1 MTQET
6 AWVFERIKLYQLM
19 QAQPDWS
26 LRRYAR
32 ELGHDPKWVRRWVQR
47 IKAAPT
53 LTLEVFRSR
62 SHVPKTIPKKI
73 GVEARQLVSDLRQQ
87 LSEQFHRP
95 AGAKTIAYGLQQYAK
110 THEVAFTLPRSLT
123 TITHILHEQG
133 WIRPKVAHQREPLV
147 LPAPMEEW
155 ELDFAEI
162 WLPEDGVF
170 EFLIVV
176 DRGTSRLVYLEGSAG
191 YHAETT
197 LAAVTRLF
205 LLHGLPQRLRFD
217 RDVRLW
223 GAWTRDS
230 YPSPFLR
237 FLRCLGV
244 EPVVCPPRRPDLKP
258 VVERCIGTLM
268 YYRGTSAGERD

>member
-19 QAQPDWS
+19 QARPDWS

-47 IKAAPT
+47 FKAAPT

-62 SHVPKTIPKKI
+62 PHVPKTIPKKI
-73 GVEARQLVSDLRQQ
+73 GPEARQLVSDLRQQ

-110 THEVAFTLPRSLT
+110 THEVAFPLPKSLS
-123 TITHILHEQG
+123 TITKILHEQG
-133 WIRPKVAHQREPLV
+133 WIHPVTARQHEPLV

-162 WLPEDGVF
+162 WLPEEGVF
-170 EFLIVV
+170 EFLMVV
-176 DRGTSRLVYLEGSAG
+176 DRGTSRLVYLEGSTG
-191 YHAETT
+191 YNAETT

-205 LLHGLPQRLRFD
+205 AAHGLPQRLRFD
-217 RDVRLW
+217 RDVR
-223 GAWTRDS
+223 
-230 YPSPFLR
+230 
-237 FLRCLGV
+237 
-244 EPVVCPPRRPDLKP
+244 
-258 VVERCIGTLM
+258 
-268 YYRGTSAGERD
+268 